1 MMTAAELQQ
10 ALDGQ
15 REIEDIRALD
25 RVLADV
31 HTLVVCTMLHGL
43 VVVTAFGPG
52 GKSER
57 IQRADESR
65 GDVVY
70 AAVRSCKTESA
81 V

>member
-15 REIEDIRALD
+15 REIEDIRTLD

-31 HTLVVCTMLHGL
+31 TTLSVVAMVNGDVVCVVEGPHGR
-43 VVVTAFGPG
+43 
-52 GKSER
+52 SDR
-57 IQRADESR
+57 IQYPGQSR

-70 AAVRSCKTESA
+70 AAIRSCKTESA